1 MPTNEERRE
10 VAAAHTMI
18 GHHRFDEH
26 CPDRV
31 DDWCYA
37 CRTRKSQ
44 KI

>member
-1 MPTNEERRE
+1 
-10 VAAAHTMI
+10 MI

-31 DDWCYA
+31 DDWRYA
-37 CRTRKSQ
+37 FMARKSQ